1 MLSSSL
7 CVPDVTVTCMLS
19 EDCVLPCN
27 FQPGTDET
35 VEWFRQDVSL
45 YKFERNG
52 SNTNYFKE
60 QQLAERAS
68 ISVPQMSNGNAS
80 LVLRRSSVKDRGT
93 YRCHVRTS
101 AGVHN
106 AKVILKVE
114 GELML
119 NKRQTQQCHHIA
131 FVINKYIFIT
141 PHILFSFL

>member
-1 MLSSSL
+1 
-7 CVPDVTVTCMLS
+7 MLS
-19 EDCVLPCN
+19 EACALPCS

-52 SNTNYFKE
+52 SNTNYFK
-60 QQLAERAS
+60 QQELAERAS
-68 ISVPQMSNGNAS
+68 VSVPQVSNGNAS
-80 LVLRRSSVKDRGT
+80 LVLRRCGVKDRGT

-106 AKVILKVE
+106 ARVILKVE

-119 NKRQTQQCHHIA
+119 DEDKHSSVITFDLSQTSVFLLCNTVCSH
-131 FVINKYIFIT
+131 F
-141 PHILFSFL
+141 FS